1 MNNFGVIELAS
12 AKTTSAPGWAYV
24 PDNTITRPTAPTNRK
39 RARNVPGLTYSDL
52 TARQD
57 NKIRKEAEALD
68 KDGGKDN
75 TIPLPV
81 KSGRTQAKHT
91 PNVRKILQSQKT
103 FGNHLDDFLAMQA
116 LAEANPTNSR
126 SAASG
131 ANNKRPSN
139 SRRDTPSSSKPPQEE
154 DITMADADAPTVLP
168 ESSRSSPPSHPGD
181 NDPLLVSRV
190 PDMPSDEELRRL
202 LSHPPLNYGEVTG
215 HRDNSDSILTPP
227 SWFNAPCAPPS
238 TRQDKTTFKYPT
250 SSHQIFNIRARV
262 LNMSSDQA
270 DAAKAAE
277 GASEKSLPSRPAKQP
292 KEKQPKDK
300 SAKGGKSAG
309 LELPE
314 TPEFIQHRLDL
325 FDKIKARQDAEIA
338 AKPREE
344 ITISL
349 PNGKEEKGTSWE
361 TTPGAIAK
369 GISKSLFERTVISR
383 VDGELWDLTRPL
395 EKSCKLELLDFEHTE
410 GKKVF
415 WHSSAHILGE
425 AAEKRFGCYLCNG
438 PPTEDPPGFY
448 YDMANMG
455 EQVVTDEDKKAL
467 EQLSNNIVKQKQ
479 PFERLEMTKDELLE
493 MFKYSKY
500 KEYFIQQRV
509 PDGTKSTVYRCGPLI
524 DLCRG
529 PHVPTTGN
537 IKAFS
542 VLRNSAAY
550 WLGDSN
556 NESVQR
562 IAGISFPDKKALE
575 EYKHFL
581 AEAAKRN
588 HRKIGTDQKLFFFDE
603 ASPGSA
609 FFLPHGVRIYNALM
623 ELIKGEYQKREFDE
637 VMSPNMY
644 KADLWKTSGHWG
656 HYEEN
661 MFTFEV
667 EKEKFGLKPMNCP
680 GHCKIFA
687 HSDVTYKD
695 LPWRMADFGV
705 LHRNE
710 FSGALSGLT
719 RVRRF
724 QQDDA
729 HIFCT
734 VDQIREEIESAFD
747 FLSSV
752 YGIFGFTFKLKLST
766 RPEKYVG
773 DIATWDSAEK
783 KLEEAL
789 NSFSEKTGA
798 KWEFNPGDGAFYGPK
813 IDIALFDALKREH
826 QCGTMQLD
834 FNLPR
839 RFKLRYVANKGET
852 GVSDGSNPE
861 EDLPAGYARPVMI
874 HRAVLGSFERMFGIL
889 TEHFGGKWPFWLS
902 PRQVLVVP
910 VMPAANNYA
919 KEVQQIFR
927 AKGLYSDVDL
937 SSNTFQKK
945 IRTGQ
950 LEQYN
955 FIFVVGAEEA
965 SSRTLN
971 IRNRDDQ
978 ATQAKGELVPIDE
991 ALEKMVQLKSSREL
1005 VNKL

>member
-1 MNNFGVIELAS
+1 
-12 AKTTSAPGWAYV
+12 
-24 PDNTITRPTAPTNRK
+24 
-39 RARNVPGLTYSDL
+39 
-52 TARQD
+52 
-57 NKIRKEAEALD
+57 
-68 KDGGKDN
+68 
-75 TIPLPV
+75 
-81 KSGRTQAKHT
+81 
-91 PNVRKILQSQKT
+91 
-103 FGNHLDDFLAMQA
+103 
-116 LAEANPTNSR
+116 
-126 SAASG
+126 
-131 ANNKRPSN
+131 
-139 SRRDTPSSSKPPQEE
+139 
-154 DITMADADAPTVLP
+154 
-168 ESSRSSPPSHPGD
+168 
-181 NDPLLVSRV
+181 
-190 PDMPSDEELRRL
+190 
-202 LSHPPLNYGEVTG
+202 
-215 HRDNSDSILTPP
+215 
-227 SWFNAPCAPPS
+227 
-238 TRQDKTTFKYPT
+238 
-250 SSHQIFNIRARV
+250 
-262 LNMSSDQA
+262 MSSDQA
-270 DAAKAAE
+270 DAAKAVE
-277 GASEKSLPSRPAKQP
+277 GAAEKSLPSRPAKQP

-309 LELPE
+309 LELPD

-338 AKPREE
+338 EKPREE

-395 EKSCKLELLDFEHTE
+395 EKSCKLELLDFDHTE

-425 AAEKRFGCYLCNG
+425 AAERRFGCYLCNG

-455 EQVVTDEDKKAL
+455 EQSVTDEDKKAL

-542 VLRNSAAY
+542 VLKNSAAY

-588 HRKIGTDQKLFFFDE
+588 HRKIGQDQKLFFFDE

-623 ELIKGEYQKREFDE
+623 ELIKGEYQKRDFDE

-734 VDQIREEIESAFD
+734 VDQIQEEIESAFD

-773 DIATWDSAEK
+773 DIATWDAAEK
-783 KLEEAL
+783 KLEDAL
-789 NSFSEKTGA
+789 ESFAQKTGA
-798 KWEFNPGDGAFYGPK
+798 KWELNPGDGAFYGPK
-813 IDIALFDALKREH
+813 IDIALYDALKREH

-839 RFKLRYVANKGET
+839 RFKLRYVANKGES

-861 EDLPAGYARPVMI
+861 EELPAGYARPVMI

-889 TEHFGGKWPFWLS
+889 TEHFAGKWPFWLS

-910 VMPAANNYA
+910 VMPAANDYA
-919 KEVQQIFR
+919 KEVQQVFR

-978 ATQAKGELVPIDE
+978 ATQSKGELVPIDE
-991 ALEKMVQLKSSREL
+991 ALEKLVQLKATRGL
-1005 VNKL
+1005 TNKL

>member
-1 MNNFGVIELAS
+1 MPIPNF
-12 AKTTSAPGWAYV
+12 
-24 PDNTITRPTAPTNRK
+24 
-39 RARNVPGLTYSDL
+39 
-52 TARQD
+52 
-57 NKIRKEAEALD
+57 
-68 KDGGKDN
+68 
-75 TIPLPV
+75 
-81 KSGRTQAKHT
+81 
-91 PNVRKILQSQKT
+91 
-103 FGNHLDDFLAMQA
+103 
-116 LAEANPTNSR
+116 
-126 SAASG
+126 
-131 ANNKRPSN
+131 
-139 SRRDTPSSSKPPQEE
+139 
-154 DITMADADAPTVLP
+154 
-168 ESSRSSPPSHPGD
+168 
-181 NDPLLVSRV
+181 
-190 PDMPSDEELRRL
+190 
-202 LSHPPLNYGEVTG
+202 
-215 HRDNSDSILTPP
+215 
-227 SWFNAPCAPPS
+227 
-238 TRQDKTTFKYPT
+238 
-250 SSHQIFNIRARV
+250 SHQFFNIRSRV

-349 PNGKEEKGTSWE
+349 PNGKEETGTSWE

-369 GISKSLFERTVISR
+369 GISKSLFERTVIAR

-623 ELIKGEYQKREFDE
+623 ELIKGEYQKRGFDE

-789 NSFSEKTGA
+789 SSFSEKTGA

-839 RFKLRYVANKGET
+839 RFKLRYVANKGES

-910 VMPAANNYA
+910 VMPAANDYA

-991 ALEKMVQLKSSREL
+991 ALEKMVQLKSSRGL

>member
-1 MNNFGVIELAS
+1 MSAKMNNFGVIELAS

-24 PDNTITRPTAPTNRK
+24 PDNTISRSTAPANRK

-57 NKIRKEAEALD
+57 NKIRKEVEALD

-81 KSGRTQAKHT
+81 KSGRAQGKHT

-103 FGNHLDDFLAMQA
+103 FANHLDDFLAMQA
-116 LAEANPTNSR
+116 LAESNPALSR
-126 SAASG
+126 SNTSG
-131 ANNKRPSN
+131 ANNKRSSN
-139 SRRDTPSSSKPPQEE
+139 NRKDTPSNSKPPQDE
-154 DITMADADAPTVLP
+154 DTAMADVDLPPVLL
-168 ESSRSSPPSHPGD
+168 ESSGPSQPSLPGD
-181 NDPLLVSRV
+181 DDLLLVSRV
-190 PDMPSDEELRRL
+190 PEMPSDQELRKL
-202 LSHPPLNYGEVTG
+202 LAHSPLSYGDATG
-215 HRDNSDSILTPP
+215 NWDT
-227 SWFNAPCAPPS
+227 
-238 TRQDKTTFKYPT
+238 KYPVR
-250 SSHQIFNIRARV
+250 SFCEVCGARV

-270 DAAKAAE
+270 DAAKAVE
-277 GASEKSLPSRPAKQP
+277 GAAEKSLPSRPAKQP

-309 LELPE
+309 LELPD

-395 EKSCKLELLDFEHTE
+395 EKSCKLELLDFDHTE

-425 AAEKRFGCYLCNG
+425 AAERRFGCYLCNG

-455 EQVVTDEDKKAL
+455 EQVIADEDKKAL
-467 EQLSNNIVKQKQ
+467 EQLSNGIIKQKQ

-588 HRKIGTDQKLFFFDE
+588 HRKIGQDQKLFFFDE

-623 ELIKGEYQKREFDE
+623 ELIKGEYQKRDFDE

-773 DIATWDSAEK
+773 DIATWDAAEK

-789 NSFSEKTGA
+789 ESFAEKTGA

-813 IDIALFDALKREH
+813 IDIALYDALKREH

-861 EDLPAGYARPVMI
+861 EELPAGYARPVMI

-889 TEHFGGKWPFWLS
+889 TEHFAGKWPFWLS

-910 VMPAANNYA
+910 VMPAANDYA

-991 ALEKMVQLKSSREL
+991 ALEKLVQLKVSRGL
-1005 VNKL
+1005 TNKL

>member
-75 TIPLPV
+75 TIPLPA
-81 KSGRTQAKHT
+81 KSGRTQGKHT

-139 SRRDTPSSSKPPQEE
+139 SRRDTPSSSKPSQEE
-154 DITMADADAPTVLP
+154 DIAMADADAPTVLP
-168 ESSRSSPPSHPGD
+168 GLSRPSPPSHPGD
-181 NDPLLVSRV
+181 NDPLLMSRV
-190 PDMPSDEELRRL
+190 PEMPSDEELRRL

-215 HRDNSDSILTPP
+215 HRDNKYPVRS
-227 SWFNAPCAPPS
+227 FCE
-238 TRQDKTTFKYPT
+238 YPT

-292 KEKQPKDK
+292 KEKQPKEKQPKDK

-309 LELPE
+309 LEVGVPFLTVLPE

-910 VMPAANNYA
+910 VMPAANDYA

-927 AKGLYSDVDL
+927 TKGLYSDVDL

-991 ALEKMVQLKSSREL
+991 ALEKMVQLKSSRGL

>member
-1 MNNFGVIELAS
+1 
-12 AKTTSAPGWAYV
+12 
-24 PDNTITRPTAPTNRK
+24 
-39 RARNVPGLTYSDL
+39 
-52 TARQD
+52 
-57 NKIRKEAEALD
+57 
-68 KDGGKDN
+68 
-75 TIPLPV
+75 
-81 KSGRTQAKHT
+81 
-91 PNVRKILQSQKT
+91 
-103 FGNHLDDFLAMQA
+103 
-116 LAEANPTNSR
+116 
-126 SAASG
+126 
-131 ANNKRPSN
+131 
-139 SRRDTPSSSKPPQEE
+139 
-154 DITMADADAPTVLP
+154 
-168 ESSRSSPPSHPGD
+168 
-181 NDPLLVSRV
+181 
-190 PDMPSDEELRRL
+190 
-202 LSHPPLNYGEVTG
+202 
-215 HRDNSDSILTPP
+215 
-227 SWFNAPCAPPS
+227 
-238 TRQDKTTFKYPT
+238 
-250 SSHQIFNIRARV
+250 
-262 LNMSSDQA
+262 MSSDQA

-309 LELPE
+309 LEVGVPFLTAVYMTIHLRLPE

-455 EQVVTDEDKKAL
+455 EQVVTDDDKKAL

-623 ELIKGEYQKREFDE
+623 ELIKGEYQKRDFDE

-789 NSFSEKTGA
+789 NSFAEKTGA

-910 VMPAANNYA
+910 VMPAANDYA
-919 KEVQQIFR
+919 KEVQKIFR

-991 ALEKMVQLKSSREL
+991 ALEKMVQLKSSRGL

>member
-1 MNNFGVIELAS
+1 MSSE
-12 AKTTSAPGWAYV
+12 
-24 PDNTITRPTAPTNRK
+24 
-39 RARNVPGLTYSDL
+39 
-52 TARQD
+52 Q
-57 NKIRKEAEALD
+57 AEA
-68 KDGGKDN
+68 
-75 TIPLPV
+75 P
-81 KSGRTQAKHT
+81 
-91 PNVRKILQSQKT
+91 
-103 FGNHLDDFLAMQA
+103 
-116 LAEANPTNSR
+116 
-126 SAASG
+126 
-131 ANNKRPSN
+131 
-139 SRRDTPSSSKPPQEE
+139 
-154 DITMADADAPTVLP
+154 
-168 ESSRSSPPSHPGD
+168 
-181 NDPLLVSRV
+181 
-190 PDMPSDEELRRL
+190 
-202 LSHPPLNYGEVTG
+202 
-215 HRDNSDSILTPP
+215 
-227 SWFNAPCAPPS
+227 
-238 TRQDKTTFKYPT
+238 
-250 SSHQIFNIRARV
+250 
-262 LNMSSDQA
+262 
-270 DAAKAAE
+270 KAAE
-277 GASEKSLPSRPAKQP
+277 GAPAQSLPSRPAKQP
-292 KEKQPKDK
+292 KEKPAKAPK
-300 SAKGGKSAG
+300 GKAAS
-309 LELPE
+309 LELP
-314 TPEFIQHRLDL
+314 TLPEFIQHRLDL
-325 FDKIKARQDAEIA
+325 FDQIKARQDAEIA

-361 TTPGAIAK
+361 TTPGSIAK
-369 GISKSLFERTVISR
+369 GISKSLLERTVISM

-415 WHSSAHILGE
+415 WHSSAHVLGE
-425 AAEKRFGCYLCNG
+425 AAERRFGCYLCNG

-455 EQVVTDEDKKAL
+455 EQAITDDDKKAV
-467 EQLSNNIVKQKQ
+467 EQLSNSIIKQKQ

-500 KEYFIQQRV
+500 KEYFINQRV

-529 PHVPTTGN
+529 PHVPHTGN

-550 WLGDSN
+550 WLGDSK

-562 IAGISFPDKKALE
+562 IAGISFPDKKQLE

-588 HRKIGTDQKLFFFDE
+588 HRKIGQDQKLFFFDE
-603 ASPGSA
+603 SSPGST
-609 FFLPHGVRIYNALM
+609 FFLPHGVRIYNGLM
-623 ELIKGEYQKREFDE
+623 DLIKSEYRKRGFTE
-637 VMSPNMY
+637 VISPNVF

-667 EKEKFGLKPMNCP
+667 EKEKYGLKPMNCP
-680 GHCKIFA
+680 GHCKIFS

-734 VDQIREEIESAFD
+734 VDQIREEIEGAFD
-747 FLSSV
+747 FLNSI
-752 YGIFGFTFKLKLST
+752 YGLFGFQFKLKLST
-766 RPEKYVG
+766 RPEEKYVG
-773 DIATWDSAEK
+773 DIETWDKAEA
-783 KLEEAL
+783 KLKEAL
-789 NSFSEKTGA
+789 DAFAETHDA
-798 KWEFNPGDGAFYGPK
+798 KWELNPGDGAFYGPK
-813 IDIALFDALKREH
+813 IDITLYDALRRDH
-826 QCGTMQLD
+826 QCGTIQLD
-834 FNLPR
+834 FNLPQ
-839 RFKLRYVANKGET
+839 RFKLRYVAAKDES
-852 GVSDGSNPE
+852 GVSDGTTE

-874 HRAVLGSFERMFGIL
+874 HRAVLGSFERMFGVL
-889 TEHFGGKWPFWLS
+889 TEHFAGKWPFWLS
-902 PRQVLVVP
+902 PRQILVVP
-910 VMPAANNYA
+910 VMPAANDYA
-919 KEVQQIFR
+919 KEVQKIFQE
-927 AKGLYSDVDL
+927 KELYIDVDV
-937 SSNTFQKK
+937 SGNTFQKK

-978 ATQAKGELVPIDE
+978 STQNKGELVPVE
-991 ALEKMVQLKSSREL
+991 KALEEL
-1005 VNKL
+1005 VKLKAERRLLNKF